1 MPAQTRAICAA
12 TGRQHGHE
20 YPARGVGFPAGL
32 EHWGVV
38 TGTRWLAPAGGYC
51 SWVIWAGRWTSG
63 LWRAWREQPGPL
75 LAAFLVL
82 YALSAPT
89 AFTLTHNSGIGGRP
103 AVLISIPWLFLVPV
117 LTWRVWRGGRISRVW
132 LIVNG
137 VAGYAGIALH
147 LARLWRPLDVWLLAD
162 FAAQVALLVSP
173 AVYQRTRPRRHGRA
187 ATAAP
192 LAGQPRGWMLPG
204 SLLAGLVIT
213 LLLLSHGGWTAIPG
227 CGPASASLAR
237 LPGRCIGLAE
247 GYPLRF
253 LFGHQDVPYIDQ
265 LALIKDWA
273 QWSLV
278 SGSVLYAFQLLRRG
292 RQDRPE
298 PAQHPHNPPPVQ
310 GITQRV

>member
-1 MPAQTRAICAA
+1 
-12 TGRQHGHE
+12 
-20 YPARGVGFPAGL
+20 
-32 EHWGVV
+32 
-38 TGTRWLAPAGGYC
+38 
-51 SWVIWAGRWTSG
+51 VILAGRWKSG
-63 LWRAWREQPGPL
+63 LLRAWREQPGPL

-117 LTWRVWRGGRISRVW
+117 LTWCVWRGGRISRVF

-147 LARLWRPLDVWLLAD
+147 LARLWRPLDLWLLAD

-173 AVYQRTRPRRHGRA
+173 AVYQRTRPGTFYGRA

-213 LLLLSHGGWTAIPG
+213 LLFLSQMGWTAIPG
-227 CGPASASLAR
+227 CAPASTSLAR

-253 LFGHQDVPYIDQ
+253 LFGHQNVPYIDK